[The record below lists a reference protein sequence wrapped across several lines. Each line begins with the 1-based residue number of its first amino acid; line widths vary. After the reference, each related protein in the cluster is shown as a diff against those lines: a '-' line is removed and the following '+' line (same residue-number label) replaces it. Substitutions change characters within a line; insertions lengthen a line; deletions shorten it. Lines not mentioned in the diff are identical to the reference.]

1 MSVRDE
7 QQNSPAAAAGSA
19 PGPLRRL
26 HVVGCPRSGTTLVA
40 ELVATCF
47 ADIGHDE
54 HELSIFRPA
63 PRTFPVYVSKK
74 PMDVKRVAP
83 LLRADPH
90 LYVIGVHRDP
100 RAVITSEIADEG
112 RYRISYDRWERCID
126 AARALAGHPRYLEV
140 EYERLV
146 SDPDAVQ
153 ADIAARFPFLVRRHA
168 FSEFA
173 RHAQP
178 TTAAEIAMGGV
189 RALDANR
196 NARWRRHLPRVKAEL
211 LRHPRMLDV
220 LVELGYERDAAWTS
234 ILDGVTPH
242 DQPVKSRWRV
252 VLEELDASVRYGIKQ
267 RRYLRDL
274 ARTPQPEVPAWADTT
289 TPTPAPLRTSNY
301 GS

>member
-153 ADIAARFPFLVRRHA
+153 TDIAARFPFLVRRHA

-242 DQPVKSRWRV
+242 AQPVKSRWRV